1 VNIIFLRKSL
11 SWLSCLATI
20 AVLGGGLSAVAQT
33 VEPSSQPGGDA
44 VATVASPKELSAE
57 LQTKNQNPS
66 TETNPNAVSSVNNQA
81 VVSDLTQVQ
90 QFPSAATPET
100 ASRIL
105 TPIPGT
111 AATLSAALAPK
122 SSKPTAEQ
130 ATSQP
135 STAKVAQA
143 DIEPGRATRGGKS
156 YLGVGGNI
164 GLAGGDSPLA
174 DGNFAVISKIGL
186 TNNISVRPS
195 VVIGDN
201 TVILAPLTYDFSFQK
216 VADPFGEPL
225 PISPYI
231 GAGAAFKVG
240 DNSKVAL
247 LLTGGIDVPLNS
259 RFTATAAVN
268 AGFFGQTDVGLLLGV
283 GYNFGSY

>member
-1 VNIIFLRKSL
+1 MNIIVLRKSL
-11 SWLSCLATI
+11 SLLPCLATV
-20 AVLGGGLSAVAQT
+20 AVLGSGLSAVAQT
-33 VEPSSQPGGDA
+33 VEPSSQPGGDTA
-44 VATVASPKELSAE
+44 ATVASPKELSAE
-57 LQTKNQNPS
+57 LQTKNQNLS
-66 TETNPNAVSSVNNQA
+66 TETNPNSVSLVNNQA
-81 VVSDLTQVQ
+81 AVSDLTQVQ

-100 ASRIL
+100 ANRIL

-111 AATLSAALAPK
+111 AATLSAALAPQP
-122 SSKPTAEQ
+122 SEPTGQ
-130 ATSQP
+130 QPTSQP
-135 STAKVAQA
+135 SAAKVAQA
-143 DIEPGRATRGGKS
+143 DIEPGRPTRGGKS
-156 YLGVGGNI
+156 YLGVAGNI
-164 GLAGGDSPLA
+164 GLSGGAPLG

-195 VVIGDN
+195 AVIGDN
-201 TVILAPLTYDFSFQK
+201 TVILAPLTYDFSFQQ
-216 VADPFGEPL
+216 VGDPFGEPL
-225 PISPYI
+225 PIAPYI

-268 AGFFGQTDVGLLLGV
+268 AGFFDQTDVGLLLGV